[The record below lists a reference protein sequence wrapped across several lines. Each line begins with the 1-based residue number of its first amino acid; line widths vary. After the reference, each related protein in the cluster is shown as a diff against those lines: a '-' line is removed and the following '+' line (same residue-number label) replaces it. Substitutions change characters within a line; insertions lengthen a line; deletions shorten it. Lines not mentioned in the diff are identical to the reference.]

1 MDLPQTD
8 DYPHLFLNDTPLL
21 DVRAP
26 VEYLQGAFSQA
37 KNLPLINDDE
47 RQAIGLR
54 YKTHGQD
61 AAITLG
67 HELVRDEIKEHRVA
81 AWIEFIQQHPQGAL
95 YCFRGGLRSKISQ
108 QWIYEATGIQ
118 YPRVTGGYKALRRFL
133 ITALDEAANE
143 LSFIVLTG
151 RTGIGKTRVV
161 NQLHHKVDLEAI
173 YQHRGSAFGKRIAP
187 QPSQIDIE
195 NTLAVALLK
204 LRDQPVTK
212 ILLEDEAPKIGPRR
226 LPHSLIQATLRSP
239 LLILEAEMDERVD
252 IVFQEYI
259 IEALAEYQTLRGES
273 QGFDLWA
280 ENLQQALAAIQKRLG
295 GQNYQKILP
304 LMDDAILKHR
314 NAAELQYHKAWIR
327 ALLVNYYDP
336 MYDYQLAQ
344 KMDRVIF
351 RGTHPEILSYLNQQQ
366 DLR

>member
-1 MDLPQTD
+1 MDLPQID
-8 DYPHLFLNDTPLL
+8 DYQRLFLKDTPML

-26 VEYLQGAFSQA
+26 VEFLLGAFPQA

-67 HELVRDEIKEHRVA
+67 HELVREDIKERRVA

-118 YPRVTGGYKALRRFL
+118 YPRITGGYKALRRFL
-133 ITALDEAANE
+133 ITALDDAANQ
-143 LSFIVLTG
+143 LQLIVLTG

-161 NQLHHKVDLEAI
+161 NQLQHKVDLEAI
-173 YQHRGSAFGKRIAP
+173 YQHRGSAFGKRITP

-195 NTLAVALLK
+195 NTLAAALLK
-204 LRDQPVTK
+204 LRSKHVTK

-226 LPHSLIQATLRSP
+226 LPDSLIQATLRSP
-239 LLILEAEMDERVD
+239 LLLLEAKIDERVD

-259 IEALAEYQTLRGES
+259 VEALAEYQALRGES
-273 QGFDLWA
+273 QGFELWA
-280 ENLQQALAAIQKRLG
+280 ENLQQALEAIQRRLG
-295 GQNYQKILP
+295 GQHYQEILP
-304 LMDDAILKHR
+304 LMNDAIRLHR
-314 NAAELQYHKAWIR
+314 DAAELQHHKAWIR

-336 MYDYQLAQ
+336 MYDYQLTQ
-344 KMDRVIF
+344 KMDRVVF
-351 RGTHPEILSYLNQQQ
+351 RGQSQEILNYLNQQQ
-366 DLR
+366 DLC